1 MAGRGSHDRGR
12 PCYSVAMSR
21 VEDIEKAVSALP
33 RKELERFRAWF
44 EAFDARRFDERI
56 ARDAREGRLD
66 GLAGEALA
74 DLKAGRARE
83 L

>member
-1 MAGRGSHDRGR
+1 MSLVAASVLF
-12 PCYSVAMSR
+12 VAMTK
-21 VEDIEKAVSALP
+21 VEDIEKAVSALAP
-33 RKELERFRAWF
+33 RELEVFRAWF
-44 EAFDARRFDERI
+44 ETFDAAQFDERI

-74 DLKAGRARE
+74 DLKAGRTRE